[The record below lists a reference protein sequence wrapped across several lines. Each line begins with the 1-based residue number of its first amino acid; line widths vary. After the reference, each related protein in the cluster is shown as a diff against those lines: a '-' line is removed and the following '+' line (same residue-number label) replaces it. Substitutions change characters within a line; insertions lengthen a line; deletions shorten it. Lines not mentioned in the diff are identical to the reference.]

1 MEENKKAKEV
11 EMKVVEGKTS
21 KIEEKPKKL
30 TYEQLNEACN
40 QLFQQ
45 NQQLRKK
52 LDEVSAFNAFK
63 RLDYLLKVI
72 ELSDIIGDAEF
83 TDNCIKELKE
93 AMTIQS
99 DVEANEQE

>member
-11 EMKVVEGKTS
+11 EMKVVEGNATQ
-21 KIEEKPKKL
+21 EKQGPRKL

-52 LDEVSAFNAFK
+52 LDEVNAFNAFK

-83 TDNCIKELKE
+83 TDNCIKEMKE
-93 AMTIQS
+93 AMTIQPE
-99 DVEANEQE
+99 VEENPQA